1 MNDVINS
8 IQAEFNKDVSAKYR
22 NHVLDIEAE
31 VAESKFLA
39 SRNGIGIIP
48 QGEVLALKGKAKMG
62 KSQFEYFLVGAL
74 LGRMSQGIKPTQEH
88 YKILLFDTEQSQTSL
103 KKCCQRALR
112 FAGLSDK
119 KNDYRFLPFYLRPI
133 SIDERKETIVE
144 AVRQEHPDIIFI
156 DGVRDLLND
165 FNDLKESNEIIQ
177 WLLHLTAEYGCT
189 IVCVLHQNKGKED
202 GNMRGHLGTELLN
215 KLAECYEVSKK
226 DGRFCITC
234 TDSRNVP
241 CDDLTFSIDA
251 DGNFKEETA
260 LSRTNDEYILEIQRI
275 LKLCFDKQS
284 EYGYNEL
291 VKEYALEAASSESTA
306 KRRIGEAKKNDY
318 LITNNGKYQLNPRT
332 Q

>member
-1 MNDVINS
+1 
-8 IQAEFNKDVSAKYR
+8 
-22 NHVLDIEAE
+22 
-31 VAESKFLA
+31 
-39 SRNGIGIIP
+39 
-48 QGEVLALKGKAKMG
+48 
-62 KSQFEYFLVGAL
+62 
-74 LGRMSQGIKPTQEH
+74 
-88 YKILLFDTEQSQTSL
+88 
-103 KKCCQRALR
+103 LR

-119 KNDYRFLPFYLRPI
+119 KNDDRFLPFYLRPI

-202 GNMRGHLGTELLN
+202 SNMRGHLGTELLN
-215 KLAECYEVSKK
+215 KIAECYEVSKK

-241 CDDLTFSIDA
+241 CDDLAFSIDA
-251 DGNFKEETA
+251 DGNFKEEA
-260 LSRTNDEYILEIQRI
+260 NLSRTNDEYILEIQRI